1 MRQHFTSTDH
11 ACRSLMTA
19 LKCRPILAW
28 THDDVYLRNES
39 WDTSVVIGRWPGV
52 NPGQPVHFG
61 LFFDFFANI
70 SVPNKS
76 KTTKQRRP
84 DSLRNASWHKSEPAI
99 WVVNIFVNIENKP
112 TYLRSGSILY
122 IEEWHSYWHVGTGW
136 LQRLI
141 HDIEAITTLFNSVM
155 KTDNFRLLLII
166 LECYQMIRNEW

>member
-1 MRQHFTSTDH
+1 
-11 ACRSLMTA
+11 MTA

-39 WDTSVVIGRWPGV
+39 WDSSVVIGRWPGV

-61 LFFDFFANI
+61 LFFDFFADI

-122 IEEWHSYWHVGTGW
+122 IEEWHSYWHVGTGYMASKIRTCARSMSTMSMVVT
-136 LQRLI
+136 LCVVSMP
-141 HDIEAITTLFNSVM
+141 EFMSAIDTKGDCVCVNY
-155 KTDNFRLLLII
+155 D
-166 LECYQMIRNEW
+166 